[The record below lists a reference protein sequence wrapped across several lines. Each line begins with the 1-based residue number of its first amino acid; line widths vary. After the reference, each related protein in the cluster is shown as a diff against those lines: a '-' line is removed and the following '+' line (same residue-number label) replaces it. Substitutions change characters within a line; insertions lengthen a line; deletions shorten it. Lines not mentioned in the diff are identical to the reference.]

1 MMMWIILLV
10 VIIVLLIWLGV
21 WYARSQK
28 LRDPITE
35 RDFYA
40 LQIKSIDWDSISFEQ
55 FRGKKVLIVNVAS
68 ECWFTDQY
76 ASLQNLYELY
86 QDQLVILGVPSNQ
99 FLGQEPWNEAQ
110 IKQFCQKNYGVSF
123 LLAEKAQVF
132 GPDQHP
138 VYQWLTRKE
147 LNNVANSRVT
157 RNFQKYLVD
166 ESWHLLAHFSP
177 NTIPFDKRITQYLV

>member
-1 MMMWIILLV
+1 MWIIL
-10 VIIVLLIWLGV
+10 IVLIVIAIALFFV
-21 WYARSQK
+21 WYIRSQK
-28 LRDPITE
+28 LYNPIMET
-35 RDFYA
+35 DFYA
-40 LQIKSIDWDSISFEQ
+40 LRIKGIDGEILSFDQ
-55 FRGKKVLIVNVAS
+55 FRGKKVLVVNVAS
-68 ECWFTDQY
+68 ECGFTDQY

-99 FLGQEPWNEAQ
+99 FLGQEPWNEAD

-123 LLAEKAQVF
+123 PLAEKVNVF
-132 GPDQHP
+132 GADQHP
-138 VYQWLTRKE
+138 VYQWLTRKD
-147 LNNVANSRVT
+147 LNWVKNSRVT

>member
-1 MMMWIILLV
+1 MW
-10 VIIVLLIWLGV
+10 IVLLVIVVSLVLWLALLYV
-21 WYARSQK
+21 RSQN

-35 RDFYA
+35 TDFYA
-40 LQIKSIDWDSISFEQ
+40 LQIKGIDGETISFDQ
-55 FRGKKVLIVNVAS
+55 FRGKKVLVVNTAS
-68 ECWFTDQY
+68 ECGFTEQY

-99 FLGQEPWNEAQ
+99 FLGQEPWNEAD

-123 LLAEKAQVF
+123 LLSEKVKVF
-132 GPDQHP
+132 GPEQHP
-138 VYQWLTRKE
+138 VYQWLTRKT
-147 LNNVANSRVT
+147 LNWVKNSRVT